1 MYLIIGLG
9 NPGEEY
15 ENTFHNLG
23 RISAMKVQKE
33 ATLRDFELNEKFQ
46 SLVTEGKIKKENVAV
61 ALPETFMNKSGKA
74 ADALVKSYKV
84 KPENIIVLHDDADI
98 TLGKIKMVKNR
109 NSGGHK
115 GVESIMRA
123 LTTKDFVRVR
133 VGTTKSISKKGIWRD
148 RDLMN
153 QVVKKIPASQKT
165 LAAKGVRLASA
176 AALMTVEKG
185 LGKAMSEYN
194 RA

>member
-1 MYLIIGLG
+1 VYLIIGLG

-23 RISAMKVQKE
+23 RMSAQKIQKE
-33 ATLRDFELNEKFQ
+33 AKLPDFELNEKFQ
-46 SLVTEGKIKKENVAV
+46 SLVTEGKIDKEKVVV

-74 ADALVKSYKV
+74 ADALVKSYKI
-84 KPENIIVLHDDADI
+84 KPESVIVLHDDADI
-98 TLGKIKMVKNR
+98 ALGKIKMVKNR

-115 GVESIMRA
+115 GVESVMRA
-123 LTTKDFVRVR
+123 LKTKDFVRVR
-133 VGTTKSISKKGIWRD
+133 IGTTKSISKKGIWRD

-165 LAAKGVRLASA
+165 LAAKEVKLASQA
-176 AALMTVEKG
+176 TLMTVQEG